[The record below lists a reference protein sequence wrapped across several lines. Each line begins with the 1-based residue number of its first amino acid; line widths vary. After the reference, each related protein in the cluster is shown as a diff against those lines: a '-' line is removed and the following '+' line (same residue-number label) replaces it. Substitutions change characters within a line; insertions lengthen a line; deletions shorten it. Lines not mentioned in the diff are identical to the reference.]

1 LLVPFDC
8 YPISRAIEE
17 GRIMDVLSDYT
28 SIRCDVET
36 NIPDG
41 VIASLRESGQL
52 RRVLDQSSDDIA
64 VLKAKSLAMMENFA
78 KAKDQCPLL
87 KVRCGNQVVGTASVN
102 D

>member
-1 LLVPFDC
+1 
-8 YPISRAIEE
+8 
-17 GRIMDVLSDYT
+17 
-28 SIRCDVET
+28 
-36 NIPDG
+36 